1 MDTNRIGVHASASFS
16 LSTGGIPFAFPGL
29 PGVGCFFSSADAG
42 NMSLF
47 TSDTER
53 EKAQV
58 IKNRKTLLEHL
69 HIDQW
74 VELRQVHKDT
84 LLEEPA
90 PTSLE
95 QDSTLEADASC
106 TRQKGLAL
114 AIKTADCQPILL
126 TTVQGTAIAA
136 LHVGWRG
143 NVINFP
149 ASGLH
154 RFCERYGVTAKD
166 VMAVRG
172 PSLGPGASEFVNFE
186 QEWSTDFLPWF
197 NSESRLMNLWELSRH
212 QLLAAGLRPEHIFS
226 LDLCTYSLP
235 DLFFSYRRGHSGRQV
250 SLIWIRA

>member
-1 MDTNRIGVHASASFS
+1 MDTYRVNGHSNASLS

-29 PGVGCFFSSADAG
+29 PGIGCFFSSTDAG
-42 NMSLF
+42 NMSLL
-47 TSDTER
+47 TSGTVQ
-53 EKAQV
+53 EKEVTAS
-58 IKNRKTLLEHL
+58 NRKRLLGL
-69 HIDQW
+69 LQIGRW
-74 VELRQVHKDT
+74 VELRQIHTDT
-84 LLEEPA
+84 LLEDPA
-90 PTSLE
+90 PTPLE

-106 TRQKGLAL
+106 TAQKGVAL

-166 VMAVRG
+166 VLAVRG

-197 NSESRLMNLWELSRH
+197 DEQSRLMNLWDLTRH
-212 QLLAAGLRPEHIFS
+212 QLLVAGMRPEHIFS

-235 DLFFSYRRGHSGRQV
+235 DLFFSYRRGHTGRQV
-250 SLIWIRA
+250 SLIWIRQ

>member
-1 MDTNRIGVHASASFS
+1 MDTHRLNGHSNASVS
-16 LSTGGIPFAFPGL
+16 LCTGGIPFAFPGL
-29 PGVGCFFSSADAG
+29 PGIGCFFSSADAG

-47 TSDTER
+47 TSGNDQ
-53 EKAQV
+53 EKEETVA
-58 IKNRKTLLEHL
+58 NRRQLLGRL
-69 HIDQW
+69 GVGYW
-74 VELRQVHKDT
+74 VELRQVHRDM
-84 LLEEPA
+84 LLEDPS
-90 PTSLE
+90 PTPLD

-106 TRQKGLAL
+106 TERKGVAL

-126 TTVQGTAIAA
+126 TTLQGTAIAA

-166 VMAVRG
+166 VLAVRG
-172 PSLGPGASEFVNFE
+172 PSLGPGASEFINFE

-197 NSESRLMNLWELSRH
+197 DRESRLMNLWDLTRH
-212 QLLAAGLRPEHIFS
+212 QLLVAGMRPEHIFS

-235 DLFFSYRRGHSGRQV
+235 GLFFSYRRRHTGRQV
-250 SLIWIRA
+250 SLIWIK